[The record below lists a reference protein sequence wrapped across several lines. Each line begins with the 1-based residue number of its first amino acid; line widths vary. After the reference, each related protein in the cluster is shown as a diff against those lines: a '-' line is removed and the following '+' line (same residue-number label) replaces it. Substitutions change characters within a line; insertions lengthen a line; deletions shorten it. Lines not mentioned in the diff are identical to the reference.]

1 MNMKKIILWG
11 IAGVLGYIGY
21 LNPSKAQDRPNF
33 TMQFLQ
39 PGIVNPAGMTSVNQ
53 INAAFFFS
61 KQMLGFDKSPMV
73 GMLDFS
79 MPIGKTNLFA
89 GAQISQDRIGVT
101 TYSIFTGNFAYRIRL
116 NMKHYLSFG
125 LGLSAKLTNANFTEA
140 PIVNPADPNFYQNAD
155 AVWTPDIRLGAYWFT
170 DNAYAGF
177 AVENLFTNSLLFQ
190 GNSPSADIRV
200 DINDMHFNLNGGWRK
215 DFGPNW
221 AILPS
226 GLMRISPGAPLQFDI
241 NAMALF
247 KDAFGFGITYRTT
260 TTLGA
265 NLYYQLNKFLVF
277 GYAVNFGLQFT
288 DKANFTGH
296 EAMIAYRARSNKRI
310 IPADIPRF

>member
-1 MNMKKIILWG
+1 MKNKFKILVIGCGFYTCCLINIL
-11 IAGVLGYIGY
+11 
-21 LNPSKAQDRPNF
+21 AQDRPHF

-39 PGIVNPAGMTSVNQ
+39 PGIINPAGMTSVNQ

-61 KQMLGFDKSPMV
+61 KQMLGFEKSPMV
-73 GMLDFS
+73 GMLDFA
-79 MPIGKTNLFA
+79 MPIGKTNLFT
-89 GAQISQDRIGVT
+89 GIQISQDRIGVT

-116 NMKHYLSFG
+116 NVKNYLSFG
-125 LGLSAKLTNANFTEA
+125 LGISAKLTNANFTEA
-140 PIVNPADPNFYQNAD
+140 PIVNPSDPNFYQNAD

-170 DNAYAGF
+170 DNAYVGF
-177 AVENLFTNSLLFQ
+177 AVENLFTNSLLFS
-190 GNSPSADIRV
+190 GSTPSADIRV
-200 DINDMHFNLNGGWRK
+200 DPNDMHFNLNGGWRK
-215 DFGPNW
+215 DFGLNW

-226 GLMRISPGAPLQFDI
+226 GFMRLSPGAPLQFDI

-247 KDAFGFGITYRTT
+247 KDAFGFGITYRTLS
-260 TTLGA
+260 TLGA

-277 GYAVNFGLQFT
+277 GYAVNFGLRFT

-296 EAMIAYRARSNKRI
+296 EVMVAYRARSNKKI

>member
-1 MNMKKIILWG
+1 MNKKFKILA
-11 IAGVLGYIGY
+11 AGLVCFANMQWNIQ
-21 LNPSKAQDRPNF
+21 AQDRPHF

-39 PGIVNPAGMTSVNQ
+39 PGIINPAGMTSVNQ

-73 GMLDFS
+73 GMLDFA
-79 MPIGKTNLFA
+79 MPVGKTNLFI

-101 TYSIFTGNFAYRIRL
+101 TYSLFTGNFAYRIRL

-125 LGLSAKLTNANFTEA
+125 LGISGKLTNANFTEA
-140 PIVNPADPNFYQNAD
+140 PIVNPSDPNFYQNAD

-177 AVENLFTNSLLFQ
+177 AVENLFTNSLLFS

-200 DINDMHFNLNGGWRK
+200 DPNDMHFNMNGGWRK
-215 DFGPNW
+215 DFGRNW

-226 GLMRISPGAPLQFDI
+226 GMMRLSPGAPLQFDI

-277 GYAVNFGLQFT
+277 GYAVNFGLRFT

-296 EAMIAYRARSNKRI
+296 EVMIAYRAKNNKRI